1 MRIIKASELG
11 AFLYCRKAWF
21 YQLSGLESENQA
33 ELSGGSQMHRQH
45 SLRVAGA
52 GLLKLAGWALLLLAL
67 VLLAVAATLKWL
79 V

>member
-1 MRIIKASELG
+1 MRIIKASEMG

-21 YQLSGLESENQA
+21 YQLSGLESENQS

-52 GLLKLAGWALLLLAL
+52 GLLKLAGWALLLFAL